1 MKGTYHSIIV
11 ALVIIALSCS
21 KEDIER
27 APDCSGLIIT
37 VDNITNPLAC
47 LSFGSITV
55 TASGGFPPYQYSLNG
70 APGQSTGSF
79 ANLSPGTYSVA
90 VVDLKKCTVTKA
102 SIVINAPPSS
112 TLSVTATVVGDNK
125 CLTNVGSVT
134 LAGAGGNGTLQYS
147 FNNSPFASTT
157 AFINLAPGLY
167 EAKVK
172 DANGCLITKSVEV
185 PALSSVS
192 FIGFIK
198 PLIDAN
204 CTSPSCHGSGSSL
217 PKLLTFSDIKSRAAG
232 IKTRTGNKSMPQG
245 STLTDDQIKQI
256 ACWVDEGA
264 LDN

>member
-1 MKGTYHSIIV
+1 MKRVYHSISV
-11 ALVIIALSCS
+11 ALTIIVLSCS
-21 KEDIER
+21 NEDIER
-27 APDCSGLIIT
+27 APDCSGLVLA

-47 LSFGSITV
+47 ASFGSLAV

-70 APGQSTGSF
+70 AASQSTGSF
-79 ANLSPGTYSVA
+79 LNLSPGTHSVA
-90 VVDLKKCTVTKA
+90 VVDSKNCTLTKA

-112 TLSVTATVVGDNK
+112 TLSVTATIVGDNK

-134 LAGAGGNGTLQYS
+134 LVGAGGNGTLQYS
-147 FNNSPFASTT
+147 FNNSAFASTT
-157 AFINLAPGLY
+157 AFANLAPGVY

-172 DANGCLITKSVEV
+172 DANGCLITKSVEI

-192 FIGFIK
+192 FSGFIK

-204 CTSPSCHGSGSSL
+204 CTSSSCHGSGASQ
-217 PKLLTFSDIKSRAAG
+217 PKFLTFNEIKTKAAA
-232 IKTRTGNKSMPQG
+232 IKTRTGNKTMPQG